1 MNFLEYY
8 KKTDYN
14 SMKQTIL
21 HDIVKYIELEAHFNI
36 WDFKAFNCLNFCL
49 DNNIKEEILSFLVNI
64 YELGTYKTIFED
76 SKTRTIESLDIYEK
90 DIFIKLYFGL
100 TERFINLNFKPQE
113 YEYEHQ
119 KQKEIDNDRIQEA
132 IIILNEI
139 ATLLCEY
146 EIKDNDLL
154 RIRG

>member
-1 MNFLEYY
+1 MGNMNFLEYY

-21 HDIVKYIELEAHFNI
+21 HNIVKHIELEAQFNI
-36 WDFKAFNCLNFCL
+36 WDFKAFNCLDFCL
-49 DNNIKEEILSFLVNI
+49 DNNIKDEILSFLVSI
-64 YELGTYKTIFED
+64 YRIGACKTILED
-76 SKTRTIESLDIYEK
+76 SRTRTIESLDIYER

-100 TERFINLNFKPQE
+100 TEKFINLNFRPQD
-113 YEYEHQ
+113 YKYEHE

-132 IIILNEI
+132 LIMLNEI

-146 EIKDNDLL
+146 EIKE
-154 RIRG
+154 

>member
-1 MNFLEYY
+1 
-8 KKTDYN
+8 
-14 SMKQTIL
+14 MKQTIL
-21 HDIVKYIELEAHFNI
+21 YEVEKHIELEAHFNI

-76 SKTRTIESLDIYEK
+76 SKPRTIESLDIYEK

-100 TERFINLNFKPQE
+100 TERFINLNFKTQE

-119 KQKEIDNDRIQEA
+119 KQKEIDNDRIQQA

>member
-1 MNFLEYY
+1 
-8 KKTDYN
+8 
-14 SMKQTIL
+14 MKQTIL

-76 SKTRTIESLDIYEK
+76 SKTRTIESLDIYDSKPRTIESL
-90 DIFIKLYFGL
+90 DIYERDVFIKLYFGL

-119 KQKEIDNDRIQEA
+119 KQKEIDNDRIQQA

>member
-1 MNFLEYY
+1 
-8 KKTDYN
+8 
-14 SMKQTIL
+14 MKQTIL
-21 HDIVKYIELEAHFNI
+21 YEVEKHIELEAHFNI

-119 KQKEIDNDRIQEA
+119 KQKEIDNDRIQQA

>member
-1 MNFLEYY
+1 M
-8 KKTDYN
+8 KK
-14 SMKQTIL
+14 SIL
-21 HDIVKYIELEAHFNI
+21 YEVEKHIELEAHFNI

-64 YELGTYKTIFED
+64 YELGAFKTIFED
-76 SKTRTIESLDIYEK
+76 SKPRTIESLDIYEK

-119 KQKEIDNDRIQEA
+119 KQKEIDNDRIQQA